1 MVNENH
7 EPSDD
12 EDAVIAV
19 LADEQRA
26 NPYLLREETGLR
38 KQAVNEALKQ
48 LVAAGWAKKRTR
60 GLYDYVDDP
69 RDER

>member
-7 EPSDD
+7 EPSSD

-19 LADEQRA
+19 LAEEERA

-38 KQAVNEALKQ
+38 KQSVNEALKQ
-48 LVAAGWAKKRTR
+48 LVAAGWVQKRTR
-60 GLYDYVDDP
+60 GLYDFVDDP
-69 RDER
+69 RE